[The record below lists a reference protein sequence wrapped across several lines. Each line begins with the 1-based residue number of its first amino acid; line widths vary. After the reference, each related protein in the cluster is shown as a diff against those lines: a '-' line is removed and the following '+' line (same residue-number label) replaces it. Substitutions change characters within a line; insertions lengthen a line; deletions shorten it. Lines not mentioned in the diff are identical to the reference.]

1 MRAKHSKKIL
11 DETKERR
18 KRVEDRIKQGEG
30 HAKAY
35 GNKRNT
41 HKKKEQAHKKKK
53 STRVYSNGMR
63 DMVSR
68 KKVERMMEKRLEQER
83 KQILKEFQATAKIG
97 SSFDDPSSSDDS
109 DDSLLHDVGL
119 SKNDPASESDESS
132 ELEAWSG
139 NDPKEGKGGDEVQVK
154 QEEKEM
160 SLFQPE
166 SVELGNYPPMDDSDM
181 FLNEQPF
188 APPHF
193 DLDTGNADISDLYD
207 M

>member
-30 HAKAY
+30 HEKAY

-41 HKKKEQAHKKKK
+41 HKKEQAHKKNK
-53 STRVYSNGMR
+53 SSRVYSNGMR

-83 KQILKEFQATAKIG
+83 KQMLKEFQATGKIG

-119 SKNDPASESDESS
+119 SKNDRGNESDESS

-139 NDPKEGKGGDEVQVK
+139 NDPNKGKGGDEVQVK
-154 QEEKEM
+154 QEEEEM

-166 SVELGNYPPMDDSDM
+166 SVEIGNYPPIDDHEDM
-181 FLNEQPF
+181 MPLF

-193 DLDTGNADISDLYD
+193 DLDTGGGGISDLYD
-207 M
+207 I

>member
-18 KRVEDRIKQGEG
+18 KRVEDRIRQGEG

-41 HKKKEQAHKKKK
+41 HKKEQPKKK
-53 STRVYSNGMR
+53 SSRVYSNGMR

-68 KKVERMMEKRLEQER
+68 KKVERMMEKRLEKER
-83 KQILKEFQATAKIG
+83 KQILKEFQATGKIG

-119 SKNDPASESDESS
+119 RKNDPASESDESS
-132 ELEAWSG
+132 VLEAWSA
-139 NDPKEGKGGDEVQVK
+139 NDPKEGKGEVEVQVK

-193 DLDTGNADISDLYD
+193 DLDTGNEEISDLYE

>member
-18 KRVEDRIKQGEG
+18 KRVEDRIRQGES

-35 GNKRNT
+35 GNKRIT
-41 HKKKEQAHKKKK
+41 HKKKEQAHSKKK

-68 KKVERMMEKRLEQER
+68 KKVERMMEKRLEKER
-83 KQILKEFQATAKIG
+83 KQILKEFQETGKIG

-109 DDSLLHDVGL
+109 DDSLLHDAGL
-119 SKNDPASESDESS
+119 RKNDPASESDESS
-132 ELEAWSG
+132 VLEAWSG
-139 NDPKEGKGGDEVQVK
+139 NDPKEGKGEDEVQVK
-154 QEEKEM
+154 QEM

-166 SVELGNYPPMDDSDM
+166 SFELGNYPPMDDNDM

-193 DLDTGNADISDLYD
+193 DLDTGNAGISDLYD